1 MSAGMKFILPL
12 REDTVNVEPEFYE
25 NTDDHKFD
33 GVFTYNKRAI
43 WYRKKASGNRG
54 NFIYTFRDDHRK
66 AELQGNY
73 VEKVEKHYG
82 EQPRHPMDVLKETRM
97 GYFSFCSNMD
107 KHPKEIYLDY
117 KERWDIEQCFDY
129 LKNSVSTSASHA
141 HTDEYFRGWAFL
153 NHISLLYYYGL
164 INALRNTNLSEK
176 YSAEDILKLTKN
188 IYRVTISDD
197 SEFKISAIQKKTQ
210 EILHTL
216 GIDLLRKK

>member
-1 MSAGMKFILPL
+1 MFKRSAP
-12 REDTVNVEPEFYE
+12 
-25 NTDDHKFD
+25 
-33 GVFTYNKRAI
+33 
-43 WYRKKASGNRG
+43 
-54 NFIYTFRDDHRK
+54 
-66 AELQGNY
+66 
-73 VEKVEKHYG
+73 
-82 EQPRHPMDVLKETRM
+82 
-97 GYFSFCSNMD
+97 
-107 KHPKEIYLDY
+107 IYLDY